1 MSAALASAWWL
12 LVLALSPVVLPMA
25 VLTRR
30 KALRLMPAAGEQA
43 GVAGAALAGEPLR
56 LLVLG
61 ESTAVGVGVSCM
73 QLALAGQ
80 LAGAMSQRFSR
91 PVAWQVCGENGITA
105 AKLHQRYVSQRMLS
119 QGALPQRVTTP
130 AAGPHDLVVVL
141 LGVNDT
147 THLSSLK
154 RWQASLQQI
163 VHSLQH
169 HAQTTADRVVF
180 SGVPPLQHFTAL
192 PWLFRRLLGLRAA
205 MLDRAMREAATATG
219 AQYLALDMDF
229 AAHLMA
235 VDGYHPSAAGY
246 RLWADN
252 LLLGIR
258 LQPQGSQA

>member
-105 AKLHQRYVSQRMLS
+105 AKLHQRYVSHRS
-119 QGALPQRVTTP
+119 VTTP

-205 MLDRAMREAATATG
+205 MLDRAMRESAAATG

>member
-73 QLALAGQ
+73 QLALVGQ
-80 LAGAMSQRFSR
+80 LARAMSQRFSR

-105 AKLHQRYVSQRMLS
+105 AKLHQRYVSQRS
-119 QGALPQRVTTP
+119 VTTP

-163 VHSLQH
+163 VQGLQH

-205 MLDRAMREAATATG
+205 MLDRAMRESAAATG
-219 AQYLALDMDF
+219 AQCLALDMDF

>member
-105 AKLHQRYVSQRMLS
+105 AKLHQRYVSQRS
-119 QGALPQRVTTP
+119 VTTP

-169 HAQTTADRVVF
+169 QAQTTADRVVF

-192 PWLFRRLLGLRAA
+192 PWLFRRLLGLRAV
-205 MLDRAMREAATATG
+205 MLDRAMRESATATG

-252 LLLGIR
+252 LLLGVR

>member
-25 VLTRR
+25 MLTRR

-80 LAGAMSQRFSR
+80 LAGAMSQRFRR

-105 AKLHQRYVSQRMLS
+105 AKLHQRYVSLRS
-119 QGALPQRVTTP
+119 VTKP

-205 MLDRAMREAATATG
+205 MLDRAMRESAAATG

>member
-1 MSAALASAWWL
+1 
-12 LVLALSPVVLPMA
+12 
-25 VLTRR
+25 
-30 KALRLMPAAGEQA
+30 
-43 GVAGAALAGEPLR
+43 GAALAGEPLR

-61 ESTAVGVGVSCM
+61 ESTAVGVGVSCL

-105 AKLHQRYVSQRMLS
+105 AKLHQRYVSQRS
-119 QGALPQRVTTP
+119 VTTP

-163 VHSLQH
+163 AHSLQH

-205 MLDRAMREAATATG
+205 MLDRAMRESAVAAG

>member
-105 AKLHQRYVSQRMLS
+105 AKLHQRYVSQRS
-119 QGALPQRVTTP
+119 VTTP

-163 VHSLQH
+163 VQGLQH

-205 MLDRAMREAATATG
+205 MLDRAMRESAAATG
-219 AQYLALDMDF
+219 AQYLALDLDF

>member
-1 MSAALASAWWL
+1 MSAALASTWWL

-105 AKLHQRYVSQRMLS
+105 AKLHQRYVSQGS
-119 QGALPQRVTTP
+119 VTTP

-154 RWQASLQQI
+154 RWQASLEQI
-163 VHSLQH
+163 VHSLQY

-205 MLDRAMREAATATG
+205 ILDRAMRESATATG